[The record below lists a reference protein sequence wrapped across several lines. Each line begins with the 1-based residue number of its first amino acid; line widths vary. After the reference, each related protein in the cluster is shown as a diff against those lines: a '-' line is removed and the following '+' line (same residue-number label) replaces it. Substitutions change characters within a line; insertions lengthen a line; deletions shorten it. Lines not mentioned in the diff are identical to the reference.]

1 MTVAKVVLMVVI
13 TFFVTAT
20 AMPFVLVTVPAAQDD
35 KVGLAMVCGIALVV
49 FAVLWLAFTKIGRR
63 K

>member
-13 TFFVTAT
+13 TFVVTAT
-20 AMPFVLVTVPAAQDD
+20 VMPFVLVTVPVAQDD
-35 KVGLAMVCGIALVV
+35 QVGLALVCGIALVV
-49 FAVLWLAFTKIGRR
+49 FAVLWLAFSRIKRR

>member
-1 MTVAKVVLMVVI
+1 MTAGRVALMVLI

-20 AMPFVLVTVPAAQDD
+20 VMPVVLVTVPAAQNDRIG
-35 KVGLAMVCGIALVV
+35 VAFVCGVAVVV
-49 FAVLWLAFTKIGRR
+49 FAVLRLAFSKVRGR